1 VVSPANRPASPAA
14 VGDGAAWFRADAT
27 DILILVG
34 IYAVAQIALVL
45 LAITY
50 CSRARMAS
58 LLIGWFCLV
67 YGALPVYYLAIAL
80 SSI

>member
-1 VVSPANRPASPAA
+1 MGLLGFAPT
-14 VGDGAAWFRADAT
+14 AT

-67 YGALPVYYLAIAL
+67 YGALPVYYLTIAL